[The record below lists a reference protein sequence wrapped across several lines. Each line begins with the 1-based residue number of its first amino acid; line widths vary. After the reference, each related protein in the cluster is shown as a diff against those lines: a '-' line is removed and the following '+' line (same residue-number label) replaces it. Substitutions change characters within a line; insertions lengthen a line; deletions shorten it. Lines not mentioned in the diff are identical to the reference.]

1 MVIKAIV
8 KGNFVLN
15 NLNNFFAIVVL
26 YNKRIDESLT
36 LECLKDM
43 QDIRIIVCD
52 NSTKNYHNESLARK
66 LNFSYIN
73 MGGNRGLSCAYNKA
87 ISFLKSEAGYVC
99 LFDDDT
105 KVTKE
110 YFEKLKLAVKEEKK
124 DIYLPFLYDS
134 IGILSP
140 CKIKGVFVKRFK
152 DKKNINKKNITGIN
166 SAMAINLDI
175 FKEGYR
181 YNESYFL
188 DYIDHDFVRTIK
200 KKNKKIGILDVNLFQ
215 NFSGSS
221 SLSKDSS
228 LKRFK
233 IFKKDFKL
241 FCSENFL
248 SRICSFFVIIK
259 RLVRLSVQFRTLD
272 FLLKD

>member
-1 MVIKAIV
+1 M
-8 KGNFVLN
+8 N
-15 NLNNFFAIVVL
+15 NLNSFFAVVVL

-36 LECLKDM
+36 LNCLKD
-43 QDIRIIVCD
+43 IKNLNTIVCD

-66 LNFSYIN
+66 LNFSYIS
-73 MGGNRGLSCAYNKA
+73 MGGNKGLSCAYNKA
-87 ISFLKSEAGYVC
+87 IDLLKSETGYVC

-105 KVTKE
+105 KVTEE

-124 DIYLPFLYDS
+124 DIYLPFLYDN
-134 IGILSP
+134 IGLLSP
-140 CKIKGVFVKRFK
+140 CKIKGIFVKRFK
-152 DKKNINKKNITGIN
+152 DKKSINKKNITGIN

-181 YNESYFL
+181 YNENYFL
-188 DYIDHDFVRTIK
+188 DYIDHDFIRTMK
-200 KKNKKIGILDVNLFQ
+200 KKNKKIDVLDVNLFQ

-221 SLSKDSS
+221 FLSKDSS
-228 LKRFK
+228 LIRFE

-241 FCSENFL
+241 FCNENLF

-259 RLVRLSVQFRTLD
+259 RLVRLSIKFKTLD
-272 FLLKD
+272 FLFKK